1 MPALLSHSKSRLT
14 LGKTRSKEG
23 TRCGKNGRER
33 AQIRLRD
40 QPRRKRDFLPFL
52 TGNNLLCAT
61 GRQQKFK
68 DFLQTWNHIAKVAN
82 MPSKLNKIQK
92 LVTKKKGANSKALHE
107 NSRDALRI
115 KKAAMRDDRVSRKH
129 KIQKGANEGWL
140 NRIAFFKEH
149 LPDTLHP
156 FDKAELQA
164 AAEEYLT
171 HMDEEIHQLQSER
184 RAGRPA
190 STRQQLLEQAK
201 DGEKKEYESG
211 LWMPNLQ
218 DEQTLIKLDAWQ
230 YDWLSLSNM
239 NFIRLDPEGIIK
251 EAHFPPNKAA

>member
-1 MPALLSHSKSRLT
+1 
-14 LGKTRSKEG
+14 
-23 TRCGKNGRER
+23 
-33 AQIRLRD
+33 
-40 QPRRKRDFLPFL
+40 
-52 TGNNLLCAT
+52 
-61 GRQQKFK
+61 
-68 DFLQTWNHIAKVAN
+68 

-92 LVTKKKGANSKALHE
+92 LVTKKKGANAKSLHE

-115 KKAAMRDDRVSRKH
+115 RKAAVRDDRVARKH
-129 KIQKGANEGWL
+129 KIQKGANESWL
-140 NRIAFFKEH
+140 NRIAWFKEN

-156 FDKAELQA
+156 FDQTELQA

-171 HMDEEIHQLQSER
+171 RLDEEITQLQSER

-190 STRQQLLEQAK
+190 NTRQQLLEQAK

-211 LWMPNLQ
+211 LWIPNLQ
-218 DEQTLIKLDAWQ
+218 DEQTLVKLDAWQ

-239 NFIRLDPEGIIK
+239 NFVRIQPNGVVK